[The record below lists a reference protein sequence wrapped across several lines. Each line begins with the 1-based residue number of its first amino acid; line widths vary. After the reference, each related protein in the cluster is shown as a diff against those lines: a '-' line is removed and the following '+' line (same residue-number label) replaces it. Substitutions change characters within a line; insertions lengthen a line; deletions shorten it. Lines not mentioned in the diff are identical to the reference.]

1 MLSAKFGIMKKTI
14 LLLLLTVPTF
24 AQEINTFDFAVIN
37 STLISANIDL
47 DKGRSVVAA
56 NENQYSA
63 YFQYAFNMCDDDII
77 FGAGID
83 KSEID
88 RTYIGYIGKIC
99 GKFRATIGIGYL
111 ESRSG
116 YDGTFT
122 GFSVS
127 WHFSENT
134 YIGGN
139 LENLHSTS
147 VDYETDE
154 SFDYYKKLVP
164 KAFGSYE
171 VIPNVI
177 VFGQLSS
184 RVNDIALKYQVHR
197 FSAGGF
203 YSGHGIEGIFGT
215 VNLGRFAISC
225 STTFDKVNFGLKF
238 Q

>member
-1 MLSAKFGIMKKTI
+1 MSVKLRMMKKIILI
-14 LLLLLTVPTF
+14 LLFTVPAF

-56 NENQYSA
+56 NQDQYSA
-63 YFQYAFNMCDDDII
+63 YFQYAFDMCDEDII

-164 KAFGSYE
+164 KVFGSYE

-184 RVNDIALKYQVHR
+184 RVNDIALKYQVRR

-203 YSGHGIEGIFGT
+203 YSGHGVEGIFGT

>member
-1 MLSAKFGIMKKTI
+1 MLLAKLGIMKKTI

-56 NENQYSA
+56 NEDQYSA
-63 YFQYAFNMCDDDII
+63 YFQYALNMCDDDII
-77 FGAGID
+77 FGVGID

-99 GKFRATIGIGYL
+99 GKFRATIGLGYL

-147 VDYETDE
+147 VNYETDE

-164 KAFGSYE
+164 KVFGSYE

-184 RVNDIALKYQVHR
+184 RVNDIALKYQVRR

-203 YSGHGIEGIFGT
+203 YSGHGVEGIFGT
-215 VNLGRFAISC
+215 VNLGRFAVSC

>member
-1 MLSAKFGIMKKTI
+1 MKKII
-14 LLLLLTVPTF
+14 LLLLFAFPVF

-37 STLISANIDL
+37 SSLISPNIDL

-56 NENQYSA
+56 NKDQYSA
-63 YFQYAFNMCDDDII
+63 YFQYALDMCDEDII

-99 GKFRATIGIGYL
+99 ENFRATIAVGYVD
-111 ESRSG
+111 SRSD
-116 YDGTFT
+116 YQGTFT

-127 WHFSENT
+127 YHFGENT
-134 YIGGN
+134 FVGGS

-164 KAFGSYE
+164 KIFASYE
-171 VIPNVI
+171 IIPNII

-184 RVNDIALKYQVHR
+184 RVNDIALKYQMER

-203 YSGHGIEGIFGT
+203 FSGHGVGGIFGT
-215 VNLGRFAISC
+215 VNVGRFAISC
-225 STTFDKVNFGLKF
+225 STTFERVNFGLKF

>member
-1 MLSAKFGIMKKTI
+1 MKKTI
-14 LLLLLTVPTF
+14 LLLLFAFPVF

-37 STLISANIDL
+37 STLISPNIDL

-56 NENQYSA
+56 NKDQYST
-63 YFQYAFNMCDDDII
+63 YFQYALDMCDEDII

-99 GKFRATIGIGYL
+99 ENFRATIAVGYVD
-111 ESRSG
+111 SRSD
-116 YDGTFT
+116 YQGTFT

-127 WHFSENT
+127 YHFAENT
-134 YIGGN
+134 FVGGS

-164 KAFGSYE
+164 KIFASYE
-171 VIPNVI
+171 IIPNI
-177 VFGQLSS
+177 IAFGQLSS
-184 RVNDIALKYQVHR
+184 RVNDIALKYQIER

-203 YSGHGIEGIFGT
+203 FSGHGVGGIFGT
-215 VNLGRFAISC
+215 VNVGRFAISC
-225 STTFDKVNFGLKF
+225 STTFERVNFGLKF

>member
-1 MLSAKFGIMKKTI
+1 MFFKAVIMKKSI
-14 LLLLLTVPTF
+14 LLLLFAFPVF

-37 STLISANIDL
+37 STLISPNIDL
-47 DKGRSVVAA
+47 DKGRSVVTA
-56 NENQYSA
+56 NKDQYST
-63 YFQYAFNMCDDDII
+63 YFQYALDMCDEDII

-99 GKFRATIGIGYL
+99 EKFRATIAVGYVD
-111 ESRSG
+111 SRSD
-116 YDGTFT
+116 YQGTFT

-127 WHFSENT
+127 YHFGENT
-134 YIGGN
+134 FVGGS

-147 VDYETDE
+147 IDYETDE

-164 KAFGSYE
+164 KIFASYE
-171 VIPNVI
+171 IIPKII

-184 RVNDIALKYQVHR
+184 RVNDIALKYQIER

-203 YSGHGIEGIFGT
+203 FSGHGVGGIFGT
-215 VNLGRFAISC
+215 VNVGRFAVSC
-225 STTFDKVNFGLKF
+225 STTFEKVNFGLKF

>member
-1 MLSAKFGIMKKTI
+1 MKKTI

-24 AQEINTFDFAVIN
+24 AQELNTFDFAVIN

-56 NENQYSA
+56 NQDQYSA
-63 YFQYAFNMCDDDII
+63 YFQYALTMCEDDMI

-88 RTYIGYIGKIC
+88 RTYVGYIGKIC
-99 GKFRATIGIGYL
+99 DKFRATIGIGYVD
-111 ESRSG
+111 SRSG
-116 YDGTFT
+116 YEGTFT
-122 GFSVS
+122 GFSIS

-139 LENLHSTS
+139 LENLHSS
-147 VDYETDE
+147 IIDYDTDE

-164 KAFGSYE
+164 KVFGSYE
-171 VIPNVI
+171 IIPNVI
-177 VFGQLSS
+177 AFGQLSS
-184 RVNDIALKYQVHR
+184 RVNDIALKYQVRR

-203 YSGHGIEGIFGT
+203 YSGHSVGGIFGT
-215 VNLGRFAISC
+215 VNVGRFVFSC
-225 STTFDKVNFGLKF
+225 STTFERVNFGLKF
-238 Q
+238 E

>member
-1 MLSAKFGIMKKTI
+1 MKTTI

-24 AQEINTFDFAVIN
+24 AQELNTFDFAVIN
-37 STLISANIDL
+37 STLISPNIDL

-56 NENQYSA
+56 NKDQYSA
-63 YFQYAFNMCDDDII
+63 YFQYALTMCEDDII

-88 RTYIGYIGKIC
+88 RTYVGYIGKIC
-99 GKFRATIGIGYL
+99 EKFRATIGIGYVD
-111 ESRSG
+111 SRSG
-116 YDGTFT
+116 YEGTFT
-122 GFSVS
+122 GFSIS

-139 LENLHSTS
+139 LENIHSS
-147 VDYETDE
+147 IIDYDTDE

-164 KAFGSYE
+164 KVFGSYE
-171 VIPNVI
+171 ILPNI
-177 VFGQLSS
+177 IAFGQLSS
-184 RVNDIALKYQVHR
+184 RVNDIALKYQIQR

-203 YSGHGIEGIFGT
+203 YSGHSVGGIFGT
-215 VNLGRFAISC
+215 VNIGRFSVSC

>member
-1 MLSAKFGIMKKTI
+1 MLSAKIGIMKKTI

-37 STLISANIDL
+37 STLISPNIDL
-47 DKGRSVVAA
+47 DKGRSVIAGS
-56 NENQYSA
+56 EDQYSA
-63 YFQYAFNMCDDDII
+63 YFQYALNMCDEDII

-83 KSEID
+83 KSPID

-99 GKFRATIGIGYL
+99 GNFRAAIGIGYL

-127 WHFSENT
+127 WHFKENT
-134 YIGGN
+134 FIGAN

-147 VDYETDE
+147 IDYETDE

-164 KAFGSYE
+164 KIFASYE
-171 VIPNVI
+171 IIPHLI

-184 RVNDIALKYQVHR
+184 RVNDIALKYQINR

-203 YSGHGIEGIFGT
+203 YSGHGVEGIFAT

>member
-1 MLSAKFGIMKKTI
+1 MKKTI

-154 SFDYYKKLVP
+154 SFYYYKKLVP
-164 KAFGSYE
+164 KVFASYE

-184 RVNDIALKYQVHR
+184 RVNDIALKYQVRR

-203 YSGHGIEGIFGT
+203 YSGHGVEGVFGT

>member
-1 MLSAKFGIMKKTI
+1 MKK
-14 LLLLLTVPTF
+14 LLLLFLCTVPTF
-24 AQEINTFDFAVIN
+24 AQEVNSFDFAVIN
-37 STLISANIDL
+37 STLISPNIDL

-56 NENQYSA
+56 NQNQYST
-63 YFQYAFNMCDDDII
+63 YFQYALTMCEDDII

-88 RTYIGYIGKIC
+88 RSYIGYIGKIC
-99 GKFRATIGIGYL
+99 ENFRATIAIGYL

-127 WHFSENT
+127 YHFGENT
-134 YIGGN
+134 YVGGS

-147 VDYETDE
+147 VNYHTDE

-164 KAFGSYE
+164 KVFASYE
-171 VIPNVI
+171 I
-177 VFGQLSS
+177 VPKLIAFGQLSS
-184 RVNDIALKYQVHR
+184 RVNDIALKYQTDR
-197 FSAGGF
+197 FAAGGF
-203 YSGHGIEGIFGT
+203 YSGHGVQGIFGT
-215 VNLGRFAISC
+215 LNINRFAISC
-225 STTFDKVNFGLKF
+225 STTFDRINFGLKF

>member
-1 MLSAKFGIMKKTI
+1 MKKTI
-14 LLLLLTVPTF
+14 LLLLFAFPVF

-37 STLISANIDL
+37 STLISPNIDL

-56 NENQYSA
+56 NKDQYST
-63 YFQYAFNMCDDDII
+63 YFQYALDMCDEDII

-99 GKFRATIGIGYL
+99 ENFRATIAVGYVD
-111 ESRSG
+111 SRSD
-116 YDGTFT
+116 YQGTFT

-127 WHFSENT
+127 YHFAEN
-134 YIGGN
+134 IFVGGS

-164 KAFGSYE
+164 KIFASYE
-171 VIPNVI
+171 IIPNI
-177 VFGQLSS
+177 IAFGQLSS
-184 RVNDIALKYQVHR
+184 RVNDIALKYQIER

-203 YSGHGIEGIFGT
+203 FSGHGVGGIFGT
-215 VNLGRFAISC
+215 VNVGRFAISC
-225 STTFDKVNFGLKF
+225 STTFERVNFGLKF

>member
-1 MLSAKFGIMKKTI
+1 MKKSI
-14 LLLLLTVPTF
+14 LLLLFAFPVF

-37 STLISANIDL
+37 STLISPNIDL

-56 NENQYSA
+56 NKDQYST
-63 YFQYAFNMCDDDII
+63 YFQYALDMCDEDII

-99 GKFRATIGIGYL
+99 EKFRATIAVGYVD
-111 ESRSG
+111 SRSD
-116 YDGTFT
+116 YQGTFT

-127 WHFSENT
+127 YHFGENT
-134 YIGGN
+134 FVGGS

-164 KAFGSYE
+164 KLFASYE
-171 VIPNVI
+171 IIPKII

-184 RVNDIALKYQVHR
+184 RVNDIALKYQIER

-203 YSGHGIEGIFGT
+203 FSGHGVGGIFAT
-215 VNLGRFAISC
+215 INVGRFAVSC
-225 STTFDKVNFGLKF
+225 STTFERVNFGLKF

>member
-1 MLSAKFGIMKKTI
+1 MLSAKSGIMKKTI
-14 LLLLLTVPTF
+14 LLLLLSASVF

-47 DKGRSVVAA
+47 DKGRSVVAG
-56 NENQYSA
+56 NEDQYSN
-63 YFQYAFNMCDDDII
+63 YFQYAFDMCDEDII
-77 FGAGID
+77 FGAGVD

-99 GKFRATIGIGYL
+99 EKFRATIGIGYL

-164 KAFGSYE
+164 KVFGSYV

-184 RVNDIALKYQVHR
+184 RVNDIALKYQVRR

-203 YSGHGIEGIFGT
+203 YSGHGVEGIFGT

>member
-1 MLSAKFGIMKKTI
+1 MKKTI
-14 LLLLLTVPTF
+14 LLFLLTVPTF
-24 AQEINTFDFAVIN
+24 AQEVNTFDFAVIN
-37 STLISANIDL
+37 STLISPNIDL
-47 DKGRSVVAA
+47 DKGLSVVAA
-56 NENQYSA
+56 NENEYSS
-63 YFQYAFNMCDDDII
+63 YFQYAFDLCDEDLIL
-77 FGAGID
+77 GAGID

-99 GKFRATIGIGYL
+99 ENFRATIALGYL

-122 GFSVS
+122 GFSIS
-127 WHFSENT
+127 YHFKDNT
-134 YIGGN
+134 YVGVS

-164 KAFGSYE
+164 KVFGSYE
-171 VIPNVI
+171 IFPRVI

-184 RVNDIALKYQVHR
+184 RVNDIALKYQIDR
-197 FSAGGF
+197 FSAGAF
-203 YSGHGIEGIFGT
+203 YSGNGVEGIFAT
-215 VNLGRFAISC
+215 VNLGRFAISS
-225 STTFDKVNFGLKF
+225 STTFERVNFGLKF

>member
-1 MLSAKFGIMKKTI
+1 MLSAKIGIMKKAI

-37 STLISANIDL
+37 ATLISPNIDL

-56 NENQYSA
+56 NQNEYSA
-63 YFQYAFNMCDDDII
+63 YFQYALNMCEDDII

-83 KSEID
+83 KSAID

-99 GKFRATIGIGYL
+99 NKFRATIGIGYVD
-111 ESRSG
+111 SRSD
-116 YDGTFT
+116 YQGTFT

-127 WHFSENT
+127 YHFSENT

-139 LENLHSTS
+139 LENLHATS

-164 KAFGSYE
+164 KVFASYE
-171 VIPNVI
+171 IIQNII

-184 RVNDIALKYQVHR
+184 RVNDIALKYQIRR

-203 YSGHGIEGIFGT
+203 YSGHGVQGIFGT